1 MCTHSGVLIPCQR
14 EASEVTLKAWEEAF
28 GWSSKGLLGLLH
40 TIAGATTI
48 LMRRISKTYT
58 QVKCK

>member
-1 MCTHSGVLIPCQR
+1 MCTHSGVLVTCQR
-14 EASEVTLKAWEEAF
+14 EAGEVTLKAREEAL

-48 LMRRISKTYT
+48 LMKWISKTYT
-58 QVKCK
+58 QVKCR